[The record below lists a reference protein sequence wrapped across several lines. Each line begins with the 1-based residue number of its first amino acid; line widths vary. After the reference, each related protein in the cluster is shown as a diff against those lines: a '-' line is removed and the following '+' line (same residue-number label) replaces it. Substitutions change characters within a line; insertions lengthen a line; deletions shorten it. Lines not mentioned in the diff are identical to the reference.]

1 MAGKAASPPD
11 LVLDRLRALCARFP
25 GAEEK
30 LSYGAPAFHVRG
42 RLFATFVDNHD
53 EGIAVWC
60 KTDPGE
66 QRARV
71 SDAPDRFFVPRYMGA
86 KGWIGVHLDRPSTD
100 WIDLAILLE
109 QGWSDV
115 APPAVVR
122 AGVQPQRPPPV
133 RPTTDAARAKAAL
146 ERISSVCLALPGA
159 SVEREGRHATF
170 SVGKKAFAYFL
181 DNHHGDAIIGVC
193 VRAPKPEAQALA
205 RKEPKRFY
213 LPAYIGGR
221 GWVGLRVDAARV
233 DWRDV
238 ADRIAESHSGVA
250 PKQAAARGSS
260 KQGAPK
266 SKQGA
271 PKSKQA
277 APKR

>member
-1 MAGKAASPPD
+1 MAGKAASPSD
-11 LVLDRLRALCARFP
+11 AALARLRSVCAGFP

-42 RLFATFVDNHD
+42 RLFAMFVDNHAG
-53 EGIAVWC
+53 GIALWC
-60 KTDPGE
+60 KVPLAE

-71 SDAPDRFFVPRYMGA
+71 ADAPDRFFVPPYMGA
-86 KGWIGVHLDRPSTD
+86 KGWVGVHLDRPSTD

-109 QGWSDV
+109 RGWSDIV
-115 APPAVVR
+115 PPSVVR

-133 RPTTDAARAKAAL
+133 RPTTDAARAKVAL
-146 ERISSVCLALPGA
+146 DRVTSVCLALPRA
-159 SVEREGRHATF
+159 VVEREGRHATF

-193 VRAPKPEAQALA
+193 VRAPKVEAQRLA

-221 GWVGLRVDAARV
+221 GWVGVRIDAARV

-238 ADRIAESHSGVA
+238 ADRIAESYRGVA
-250 PKQAAARGSS
+250 PKRI
-260 KQGAPK
+260 
-266 SKQGA
+266 
-271 PKSKQA
+271 
-277 APKR
+277 